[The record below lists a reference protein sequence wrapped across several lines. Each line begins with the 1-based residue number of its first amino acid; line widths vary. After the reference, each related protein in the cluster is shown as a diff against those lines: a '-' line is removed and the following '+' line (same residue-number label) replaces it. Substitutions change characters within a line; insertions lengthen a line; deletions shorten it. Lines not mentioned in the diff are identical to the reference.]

1 MTRGRDVT
9 EKIPATRQLRI
20 AGIFAL
26 LGCVTL
32 SLVPA
37 LVAIVLIRNEERRLA
52 ETGELEGQL
61 DQLAVVRRTTSLAVY
76 LGVVGWVILFVVVAQ
91 DGLSSVQQTFF
102 NGKHLTG
109 SFDDVLTG
117 FWLNVQLFVIAEI
130 IVLFWGLAVA
140 LMRAMPGRAAAP
152 LRWFAIGYVDLFRG
166 LPGIV
171 TIYLVGFGLPIAFP
185 DVFGNGNWSLF
196 QLGIVALSLIYGAYV
211 AEVFR
216 SGIESVHWSQTAAA
230 RSLGLRHGQTMGY
243 VIVPQAVRRVIPPLL
258 NDFIGLQKDTA
269 LISVIG
275 LLEGFN
281 RAKIYAGNYFNLSSV
296 VGLGLCF
303 VVVTVP
309 MTRFADYLVA
319 RDQRRMRGGS

>member
-1 MTRGRDVT
+1 MTRSRDVT
-9 EKIPATRQLRI
+9 DKIPATRQLRI

-37 LVAIVLIRNEERRLA
+37 LVAIVLIRDEERRLA

-61 DQLAVVRRTTSLAVY
+61 DQLAVVRRTTNLAVY
-76 LGVVGWVILFVVVAQ
+76 LGIIGWLLLFVVVAQ
-91 DGLSSVQQTFF
+91 DGLANVQHTFF
-102 NGKHLTG
+102 NGEHLG
-109 SFDDVLTG
+109 RSFGGVLKG
-117 FWLNVQLFVIAEI
+117 FWLNVQLFVIAEV

-140 LMRAMPGRAAAP
+140 LMRAMPGTAAAP

-171 TIYLVGFGLPIAFP
+171 TIYLVGFGLPIAFQG
-185 DVFGNGNWSLF
+185 VFGDGKWSLF

-230 RSLGLRHGQTMGY
+230 RSLGLAHGQTMGY

-275 LLEGFN
+275 ALEGFN
-281 RAKIYAGNYFNLSSV
+281 RAKIYAGNRFNLSSV

-303 VVVTVP
+303 VVVTIP

-319 RDQRRMRGGS
+319 RDQRRLRGGS